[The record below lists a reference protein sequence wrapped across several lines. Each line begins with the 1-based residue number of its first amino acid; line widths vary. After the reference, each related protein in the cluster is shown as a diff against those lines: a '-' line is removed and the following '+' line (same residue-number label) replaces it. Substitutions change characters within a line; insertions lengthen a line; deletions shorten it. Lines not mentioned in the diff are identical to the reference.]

1 VCSSLRLMEGHD
13 INYLAISG
21 LEPKGE
27 ANVRRSLGT
36 IVLTCSINLSFS
48 VVRARLPTH
57 RQIY

>member
-1 VCSSLRLMEGHD
+1 MEGHD